1 MKNKYYTAQQ
11 IHEAI
16 DGVVNDYKKHT
27 EIYRRL
33 AHMETDDVVPVQKQ
47 PVADPEEQTIYGYSV
62 RFLAYVAIVM
72 QRKGIT
78 AEQAADI
85 ITDNRTF
92 AELFYQ
98 EQQEILKKAL
108 DDMFAGAVGKAQK
121 SYADWELRRE

>member
-16 DGVVNDYKKHT
+16 DGVVARQQQI
-27 EIYRRL
+27 EIYKRL
-33 AHMETDDVVPVQKQ
+33 AEMETDDVAPVT
-47 PVADPEEQTIYGYSV
+47 DPEEQTIYGYSV
-62 RFLAYVAIVM
+62 KFLIYVAIVM
-72 QRKGIT
+72 QRKDIT

-85 ITDNRTF
+85 ITDASTF

-108 DDMFAGAVGKAQK
+108 DDMFAGATGKAQK

>member
-16 DGVVNDYKKHT
+16 DGVVARQQQI
-27 EIYRRL
+27 EIYKRL
-33 AHMETDDVVPVQKQ
+33 AEMETDDVVPVQKQ
-47 PVADPEEQTIYGYSV
+47 PVTDPEEQTIYGYSV
-62 RFLAYVAIVM
+62 RFLVYVAIAM

-85 ITDNRTF
+85 ITDASTF

-108 DDMFAGAVGKAQK
+108 DDMFAGAAGKAQK